1 MIFARSARLILRR
14 PRRADIDTLMRLRS
28 DPALNRFTGPPK
40 SEEWVADLVREMEA
54 KSPGET
60 QPSPWYQFMI
70 ERTRDGVA
78 IGDIG
83 VGFAIPGERQVEL
96 GYRIDT
102 PFQRQGY
109 AREALTAMIDYLI
122 AEHGIHRFVAVAAG
136 LNHASAALLH
146 ALGFRREGVFRQS
159 FLCHG
164 EWLDDHYFA
173 LLASEWETRTR

>member
-40 SEEWVADLVREMEA
+40 SEEWVVDLVREMEA

-102 PFQRQGY
+102 PFHRQGY

-146 ALGFRREGVFRQS
+146 ALGFRREGVFRQG